1 MSLPIDVKANGDRL
15 EVKVTFRNGFAGDA
29 TWTLSNTCSDK
40 FYAGLAADALSS
52 QLRDAIRE
60 AREEAY
66 NAGYADGRGKKKK
79 SDWFRSSL

>member
-1 MSLPIDVKANGDRL
+1 MSLPIKVSANGDRL

-52 QLRDAIRE
+52 QLQEAIRS
-60 AREEAY
+60 AREKAY
-66 NAGYADGRGKKKK
+66 AAGYADGRAKRMRQG
-79 SDWFRSSL
+79 WFSFHL